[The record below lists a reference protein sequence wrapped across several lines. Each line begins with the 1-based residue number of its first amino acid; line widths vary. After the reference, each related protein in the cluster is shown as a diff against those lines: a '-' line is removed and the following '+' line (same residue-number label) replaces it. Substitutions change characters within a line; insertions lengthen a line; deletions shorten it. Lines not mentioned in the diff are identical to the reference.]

1 MAGKVTKKRKQ
12 QKKANIPMTTMSLP
26 RFRVLEGEAGKKTK
40 KRKREK
46 GSFPVWG
53 IILLVVLVLL
63 AGLTAAAYWYITANY
78 TVTNVYVEGNVHYS
92 NEEIMDMV
100 MSGRYGNNS
109 LILSLKYRDKSIEG
123 IPFVEKMDVSVLDPH
138 TVKIEVYEK
147 ALAGYVEYL
156 DRYLYFDKDGIVVES
171 SSEKTKGIPMVTGLT
186 FDHVVL

>member
-26 RFRVLEGEAGKKTK
+26 RFRVLEGEAGKKPK

-63 AGLTAAAYWYITANY
+63 AGITAAAYWYITANY

-147 ALAGYVEYL
+147 ARFLWKILRFSV
-156 DRYLYFDKDGIVVES
+156 RF
-171 SSEKTKGIPMVTGLT
+171 
-186 FDHVVL
+186 

>member
-1 MAGKVTKKRKQ
+1 MWFLFCLSALRQ
-12 QKKANIPMTTMSLP
+12 QP
-26 RFRVLEGEAGKKTK
+26 
-40 KRKREK
+40 
-46 GSFPVWG
+46 
-53 IILLVVLVLL
+53 
-63 AGLTAAAYWYITANY
+63 YWYITANY

-156 DRYLYFDKDGIVVES
+156 EQIS
-171 SSEKTKGIPMVTGLT
+171 
-186 FDHVVL
+186 VL